1 MSQHDSPLGPDALV
15 IHLGAEEL
23 VIRKRYEVLSI
34 ANDILIGLW
43 FIIGSFLFF
52 SESTSYAGTW
62 LFVIGSVEM
71 LIRPLIRLAR
81 RVHLRR
87 FHPEARPAAA
97 AGHDFCTLTAKV
109 AGY

>member
-1 MSQHDSPLGPDALV
+1 MSQQDPQSAPGALV

-34 ANDILIGLW
+34 ANDLLIGLW

-62 LFVIGSVEM
+62 LFVLGSVEM

-81 RVHLRR
+81 HVHLRR
-87 FHPEARPAAA
+87 YHPEAGSAAA
-97 AGHDFCTLTAKV
+97 AGNDF
-109 AGY
+109 

>member
-1 MSQHDSPLGPDALV
+1 MAEQNSHSASEALV
-15 IHLGAEEL
+15 IHLGAQEL

-34 ANDILIGLW
+34 ANDLLIGTW

-52 SESTSYAGTW
+52 SESTAYAGTW

-81 RVHLRR
+81 HVHLRR
-87 FHPEARPAAA
+87 FHPGEGSAAA
-97 AGHDFCTLTAKV
+97 AGNDF
-109 AGY
+109 